1 MGSLTRGVEYCAR
14 SVRVI
19 SGIPV
24 EHGIEGRNFVHSHGW
39 HREKFGNII
48 HDADTRPPL
57 VLPLCEVEQRND
69 GRFLVLGWVVG
80 NNLVGSCKVFRS
92 EFEGN
97 LNAEHCIRGTS
108 ERI

>member
-1 MGSLTRGVEYCAR
+1 MGSLTRGVEYSAR
-14 SVRVI
+14 SVRGI

-39 HREKFGNII
+39 HREKFGNVV
-48 HDADTRPPL
+48 HHADTCPTL
-57 VLPLCEVEQRND
+57 VLSLCEVEQRND

-80 NNLVGSCKVFRS
+80 NNLIGPCEVFRS
-92 EFEGN
+92 ELEGN
-97 LNAEHCIRGTS
+97 LNVEHRVRGTS